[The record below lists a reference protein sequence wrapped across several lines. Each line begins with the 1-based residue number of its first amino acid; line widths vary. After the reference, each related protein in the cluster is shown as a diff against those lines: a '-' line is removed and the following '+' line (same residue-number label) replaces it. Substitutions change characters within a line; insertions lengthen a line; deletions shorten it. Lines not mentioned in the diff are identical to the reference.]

1 MSTQATTP
9 PAWPVL
15 AYGPSLSLAEAK
27 RVMAAAESEALRQG
41 WPMVIAVVDPAEHL
55 LLLQRLDQ
63 AQNGSVEIARRKAET
78 AANFRRPTRMLE
90 AAVEGGGLGLRILGV
105 ATMLPLEG
113 GLPLLRAG
121 KVVGA
126 IGVSGMASTQDAV
139 VAEAGAAALAG
150 A

>member
-1 MSTQATTP
+1 M
-9 PAWPVL
+9 
-15 AYGPSLSLAEAK
+15 
-27 RVMAAAESEALRQG
+27 
-41 WPMVIAVVDPAEHL
+41 
-55 LLLQRLDQ
+55 
-63 AQNGSVEIARRKAET
+63 
-78 AANFRRPTRMLE
+78 
-90 AAVEGGGLGLRILGV
+90 AVEGGGLGLRILGV
-105 ATMLPLEG
+105 ANMLPLEG